1 MFPSILSELNDFFK
15 KIPSRALFGRNEEF
29 NFTNKPL
36 QVKYITGADL
46 MIKRKVFEEV
56 GIFDERFFMYCEETE
71 LCHRIRKANYKI
83 MSIPDAK
90 IIHLEGASFSE
101 DKRIKR
107 IKMNRDSTRLY
118 CLIHYNKFYA
128 NLVDL
133 VWKATIYSR
142 IVVYS
147 LTKSAKKNFWTAIKK
162 ECFKN

>member
-1 MFPSILSELNDFFK
+1 
-15 KIPSRALFGRNEEF
+15 
-29 NFTNKPL
+29 
-36 QVKYITGADL
+36 
-46 MIKRKVFEEV
+46 
-56 GIFDERFFMYCEETE
+56 MYCEETE

-133 VWKATIYSR
+133 VWKLTIYSR
-142 IVVYS
+142 IGVYT
-147 LTKSAKKNFWTAIKK
+147 LMKSPKKNFWTAIKN
-162 ECFKN
+162 ECF